1 MGVLNYL
8 YSGRVFFIDNSQ
20 SHIIRRSQE
29 DMISPSFAV
38 LSIVLMV
45 SIPVTPD
52 LVGDGNVGNVVKG
65 GKDLVGDGHIGQHIE
80 KRMANMDD
88 DSSQSDEEDGQ
99 DYNNYDA
106 ENDPKESGTE
116 NCENTITG
124 NGKII
129 GHGNCNNVV
138 SK

>member
-8 YSGRVFFIDNSQ
+8 YSGRVFFIDN

-52 LVGDGNVGNVVKG
+52 LVGDG
-65 GKDLVGDGHIGQHIE
+65 HIGQYIE

-106 ENDPKESGTE
+106 ENDPKETGTE